1 VGNYKNRHNGKVF
14 VKGDVSQFNNC
25 FIKNTTMKKMT
36 TLVAAAFTAAALF
49 LGTNANA
56 QSTPKDA
63 LRFGFGVE
71 GLLPTGNL
79 KNASNFGLGITPR
92 LQYGV
97 ADNLA
102 LTLTSGF
109 YNFFGKELS
118 GSPSVKVPAYQMVPL
133 KLGVKAFVSQNV
145 YLSGEV
151 GAGFETKDYYG
162 KNTKLIASP
171 GIGWANQSWDV
182 GARYENFSG
191 QSNSFGTVG
200 LRIAYGFGL

>member
-1 VGNYKNRHNGKVF
+1 
-14 VKGDVSQFNNC
+14 
-25 FIKNTTMKKMT
+25 MKKMT
-36 TLVAAAFTAAALF
+36 TLVAAAFTAAAIF

-56 QSTPKDA
+56 QSTPKNA

-71 GLLPTGNL
+71 GIAPVGGAL
-79 KNASNFGLGITPR
+79 KDVSSIGIGITPR

-97 ADNLA
+97 DDAVA

-109 YNFFGKELS
+109 YNFFGKEV
-118 GSPSVKVPAYQMVPL
+118 GNTGANYPAYQMIP
-133 KLGVKAFVSQNV
+133 VKAGIKAFISQNV

-151 GAGFETKDYYG
+151 GAGFETKEFYG
-162 KNTKLIASP
+162 KNTKLLASP
-171 GIGWANQSWDV
+171 GIGWANQSWDI

>member
-1 VGNYKNRHNGKVF
+1 
-14 VKGDVSQFNNC
+14 
-25 FIKNTTMKKMT
+25 MKKMT
-36 TLVAAAFTAAALF
+36 TLVAAAFTAAAIF

-56 QSTPKDA
+56 QSTPKNA
-63 LRFGFGVE
+63 LRFGIGVE

-79 KNASNFGLGITPR
+79 KNASNVGLGITPR

-133 KLGVKAFVSQNV
+133 KAGIKAFVSQNV

-151 GAGFETKDYYG
+151 GAGFETKEYYG

-171 GIGWANQSWDV
+171 GIGWANQSWDI

-191 QSNSFGTVG
+191 QSNNFGTIG
-200 LRIAYGFGL
+200 LRVAYGFGL